1 MAGTITHEWNG
12 TTLIITSDAG
22 TTAMD
27 LKGATGAVG
36 PRGPQGPA
44 GVVLNSN
51 GSVDLTGYA
60 TENYVNQKVAD
71 VEAGVIDLSAYYT
84 RQQVDQKIETINIS
98 NYYNKAQSDLRYLQ
112 PDALNGYATQAY
124 VTNKITEASLGGG
137 GGSIDITGLA
147 TKDDLTGYRMVN
159 DNTFT
164 NGIVATDGATTINL
178 TPTGISC
185 GTGALDI
192 GVNGEAHFCD
202 IYSNGDKVATEEFVR
217 QFFEGI
223 VNGDEVGY

>member
-1 MAGTITHEWNG
+1 MN
-12 TTLIITSDAG
+12 
-22 TTAMD
+22 
-27 LKGATGAVG
+27 LKGQTGAQG

-44 GVVLNSN
+44 GVVVGSGS

-60 TENYVNQKVAD
+60 TEAYVNQQVAN
-71 VEAGVIDLSAYYT
+71 VEAGLIDMSKFYTKAEVDVKLSNLDLTEYYT
-84 RQQVDQKIETINIS
+84 KG
-98 NYYNKAQSDLRYLQ
+98 QSDLRYLQ
-112 PDALNGYATQAY
+112 EEDLVGLATEAF
-124 VTNKITEASLGGG
+124 VTNKIAEAQLD
-137 GGSIDITGLA
+137 GSDVDLTGLA